1 MQETMRPPGKMLAL
15 ADGCRLFVRD
25 DLPDGPCC
33 GHLLLMHGLG
43 EHAGRYAHVVR
54 FFTERGYAVRRY
66 DHRGHG
72 HSDGARGDVPDSET
86 LLADAQAVLD
96 DWQLAA
102 DEAPPV
108 LLGHSMGGLL
118 AARFAVERRAPLS
131 ALVLSSPAL
140 GLRLSRVQRLLLKV
154 MRALAPGLA
163 LPNGLPARFLSHDA
177 AVVRAYLDD
186 ALVHNKISAR
196 LLCAMLDA
204 IEVAQQG
211 AASLALPTLLLA
223 SGDDQLVDPA
233 GSDTFFRQLPAGKSV
248 QRIYPQL
255 YHELFNEIGA
265 APVFADLDRW
275 LSGLQEKL
283 PA

>member
-1 MQETMRPPGKMLAL
+1 MRPPGKMLAL
-15 ADGCRLFVRD
+15 PDGCRLFVRD
-25 DLPDGPCC
+25 DLPAGPCS

-43 EHAGRYAHVVR
+43 EHAGRYAHVAR

-72 HSDGARGDVPDSET
+72 HSDGARGDIPDSET
-86 LLADAQAVLD
+86 LLADAQAVLA
-96 DWQLAA
+96 DWQLAS

-140 GLRLSRVQRLLLKV
+140 GLRLSPVQRLLLKV

-186 ALVHNKISAR
+186 ALVHAKISAR

-248 QRIYPQL
+248 QHIYPQL

-265 APVFADLDRW
+265 AAVFADLDRW
-275 LSGLQEKL
+275 LAGLQEKL

>member
-1 MQETMRPPGKMLAL
+1 MQETIRPPGKMLAL

-25 DLPDGPCC
+25 DLPAGSCC
-33 GHLLLMHGLG
+33 GNLLLMHGLG
-43 EHAGRYAHVVR
+43 EHAGRYAHVAR

-72 HSDGARGDVPDSET
+72 HSDGVRGDVPDSET
-86 LLADAQAVLD
+86 LLADAQAVLV
-96 DWQLAA
+96 DWQLASSA
-102 DEAPPV
+102 APPV

-140 GLRLSRVQRLLLKV
+140 GLRLSPVQRLLLKV

-196 LLCAMLDA
+196 LLFAMLDA

-211 AASLALPTLLLA
+211 AASLALPTLLLV
-223 SGDDQLVDPA
+223 SGDDQMVDPA
-233 GSDTFFRQLPAGKSV
+233 GSDAFFRRLSAGKSAQHV
-248 QRIYPQL
+248 YPQL

-275 LSGLQEKL
+275 LASLQEKL